1 MLRKKPLGGK
11 KFQVTFT
18 VPSMEGVDSLHL
30 CGEFNGWSESSTPMR
45 QEPDGSWSVT
55 LTLDGGK
62 SYVFRYRDNHGEW
75 HNDWS
80 ADAYVPNQFGTE
92 NSVLDLA
99 AQEIQIPRKDDSRPA
114 QGRSP
119 AGQARG
125 GQPRAGQQRP
135 GQQRNKPSSGRPPQK
150 KKR

>member
-18 VPSMEGVDSLHL
+18 MPAMEGVDSLHL

-45 QEPDGSWSVT
+45 REPDGSWSAT

-99 AQEIQIPRKDDSRPA
+99 AQEILAPRRDDSRP
-114 QGRSP
+114 QSGNRRS
-119 AGQARG
+119 GEARP
-125 GQPRAGQQRP
+125 GQPRSGQQ
-135 GQQRNKPSSGRPPQK
+135 QKKPSGRPPQK
-150 KKR
+150 RKRG

>member
-18 VPSMEGVDSLHL
+18 MPPMEGVDSLHL
-30 CGEFNGWSESSTPMR
+30 CGEFNGWSESSTPMKR
-45 QEPDGSWSVT
+45 EPDGSWSAT

-62 SYVFRYRDNHGEW
+62 SYVFRYRDNRGEW

-99 AQEIQIPRKDDSRPA
+99 AQEILAPRRDDSRPA
-114 QGRSP
+114 AGRP
-119 AGQARG
+119 
-125 GQPRAGQQRP
+125 GQPRPEQTRAGQQ
-135 GQQRNKPSSGRPPQK
+135 QRKPSSGRPPQK
-150 KKR
+150 KKRG